1 MTTSFARR
9 LWTAALSF
17 TVVAMAACG
26 ESTTPFDAIAL
37 SENTDEI
44 INAMDDSPALQ
55 SMDVLGEKMALGA
68 PGMGAPALVAATLP
82 NVALTPRSF
91 PAWAGRRL
99 AALQAAAPALAVAV
113 PSAVIP
119 AEALGKTFT
128 YHPDAD
134 AYQLSDRTGAPSNGV
149 RFILYAVNPVT
160 HTVATP
166 LNEVGYVDLLDESAG
181 ATVQLHLEA
190 YITASGS
197 TPLIDYTVSATIQ
210 GSPTAPTGATVTAAG
225 YLSDGTTT
233 VEFDLSQ
240 TFSTTSG
247 IQVEYTLA
255 VPEKD
260 VEVTFTATF
269 TLTQQAT
276 VTLTV
281 KHGGN
286 TTVVAASGTEA
297 SISGTIKHNG
307 DVVVNISGS
316 ATSPVFTDAS
326 GNPLTAEQNA
336 ALRKLFD
343 FTDKLLEHVDE
354 MLAPAHQL
362 LGIAAFLA

>member
-1 MTTSFARR
+1 MTTSFSCR
-9 LWTAALSF
+9 LRTAALSLA
-17 TVVAMAACG
+17 VVAIAACG
-26 ESTTPFDAIAL
+26 ESTTPFDPVAL
-37 SENTDEI
+37 SQSTDQI

-55 SMDVLGEKMALGA
+55 SMDVLGEKMAVGA
-68 PGMGAPALVAATLP
+68 PGMEAPALVAATLP
-82 NVALTPRSF
+82 DVALTPTGF
-91 PAWAGRRL
+91 PAWAARRL
-99 AALQAAAPALAVAV
+99 AAIEAAV
-113 PSAVIP
+113 PAFSVSAPEAVIP
-119 AEALGKTFT
+119 TAALGKTFT
-128 YHPDAD
+128 YNTTTN

-149 RFILYAVNPVT
+149 RFILYAVNPVA
-160 HTVATP
+160 HTVVTP

-181 ATVQLHLEA
+181 TTVQLHLQA

-197 TPLIDYTVSATIQ
+197 TPLIDYTASATIQ
-210 GSPTAPTGATVTAAG
+210 GTPTSPTGATVTAG
-225 YLSDGTTT
+225 GHVSDGTTT

-247 IQVEYTLA
+247 IQVEYTLSA
-255 VPEKD
+255 PEKD
-260 VEVTFTATF
+260 VEVTFAATY
-269 TLTQQAT
+269 TLTLQAT

-281 KHGGN
+281 KNGGN

-316 ATSPVFTDAS
+316 ASSPVFTDAS

-336 ALRKLFD
+336 ALKKLFD

-362 LGIAAFLA
+362 LGIAAILA